1 MSRTVVVLADAS
13 KFEQVAPGYVFGLD
27 EVDLVI
33 TDAGAPAPT
42 LAALRKQGVEVEVA
56 AGPDQDAAK
65 ATAATA
71 SAREPVATGAGR

>member
-1 MSRTVVVLADAS
+1 MSRSVVVLADAS

-42 LAALRKQGVEVEVA
+42 VAALREQGVEVEVA
-56 AGPDQDAAK
+56 AGQEANAA
-65 ATAATA
+65 AADG
-71 SAREPVATGAGR
+71 RRPVGAGADR